1 MRGMDVTDA
10 ELVGR
15 FQRGDRE
22 AFARLTARWQDRAY
36 ARAYRLTV
44 DADEA
49 DDITQSAM
57 LRAYKGL
64 AGFNGRSSFST
75 WLHRVVV
82 NLCRDRQR
90 AVKRRESTIRVV
102 SESRRGGPQIAP
114 PPDEAGERDDMGRT
128 VALAVAALPEDM
140 REAVVLKYYQGLKF
154 VEVAEIVEAPISTVK
169 SRLARGLVLL
179 RETLENK

>member
-22 AFARLTARWQDRAY
+22 AFARLTARWQGRAY
-36 ARAYRLTV
+36 ALAYRLTV

-64 AGFNGRSSFST
+64 AGFNGQASFST

-90 AVKRRESTIRVV
+90 ALSRRENTIRVV
-102 SESRRGGPQIAP
+102 SESRRAGPRSAP
-114 PPDEAGERDDMGRT
+114 PPQDAGERDDMGRT

-140 REAVVLKYYQGLKF
+140 REVVILKYYQGLKF

-179 RETLENK
+179 RETLENP

>member
-1 MRGMDVTDA
+1 MREMDVTDA

-22 AFARLTARWQDRAY
+22 AFTRLTARWQGRAY
-36 ARAYRLTV
+36 ALAYRLTV

-57 LRAYKGL
+57 LRAYQGL

-82 NLCRDRQR
+82 NLCRDRKR
-90 AVKRRESTIRVV
+90 ALGRRENTLRIV
-102 SESRRGGPQIAP
+102 SESGQSASHAAPAPQ
-114 PPDEAGERDDMGRT
+114 DTGERADMSGT
-128 VALAVAALPEDM
+128 VARAVAALPEDM
-140 REAVVLKYYQGLKF
+140 REAVVLKYYQGLKL
-154 VEVAEIVEAPISTVK
+154 VEVAEIVEAPLSTVK

-179 RETLENK
+179 REALENS

>member
-15 FQRGDRE
+15 SQRGDRE
-22 AFARLTARWQDRAY
+22 AFARLTARWQGRAY
-36 ARAYRLTV
+36 ALAYRLTV

-75 WLHRVVV
+75 WFHRVVV

-90 AVKRRESTIRVV
+90 ALRRREKTIHVL
-102 SESRRGGPQIAP
+102 SESRRSAPRSVP

-140 REAVVLKYYQGLKF
+140 REVVILKYYQGLKL
-154 VEVAEIVEAPISTVK
+154 VEVAEIVDAPLSTVK

-179 RETLENK
+179 RETLENL

>member
-22 AFARLTARWQDRAY
+22 AFTRLTARWQDRAY
-36 ARAYRLTV
+36 ALAYRLTV

-49 DDITQSAM
+49 DDITQSAI
-57 LRAYKGL
+57 LCAYRGL

-75 WLHRVVV
+75 WFHRVVV

-90 AVKRRESTIRVV
+90 ALRQRESTIRVV
-102 SESRRGGPQIAP
+102 SESRRGDPHSAP
-114 PPDEAGERDDMGRT
+114 PPEEAGERHDLSGT
-128 VALAVAALPEDM
+128 VARAVAALPEDV

-179 RETLENK
+179 REALENK

>member
-1 MRGMDVTDA
+1 MDVTDA

-22 AFARLTARWQDRAY
+22 AFAHLTARWQGRAY
-36 ARAYRLTV
+36 ALAYRLTV

-49 DDITQSAM
+49 DDITQSAI
-57 LRAYKGL
+57 LCAYRGL

-75 WLHRVVV
+75 WFHRVVV

-90 AVKRRESTIRVV
+90 ALRRRENTIRVV
-102 SESRRGGPQIAP
+102 SESRRGGPHSVP

-140 REAVVLKYYQGLKF
+140 REVVILKYYQGLKF
-154 VEVAEIVEAPISTVK
+154 VEVAEIVEAPLSTVK

-179 RETLENK
+179 RETMENL